1 MEYRRI
7 GKMNYVMKKYVNA
20 VEGQAMYGISRSNI
34 MEHAKRAGAVYKV
47 GDTTLINTEVFE
59 AYLERYRE
67 NPVPLP
73 KHLVDKAK
81 MIKYNKKN
89 EE

>member
-7 GKMNYVMKKYVNA
+7 GNMNYVMKKYVNA
-20 VEGQAMYGISRSNI
+20 TEGQAMYGISKSNI
-34 MEHAKRAGAVYKV
+34 MEHAKKAGAVYKV
-47 GDTTLINTEVFE
+47 GETALINTEEFE

-73 KHLVDKAK
+73 KHFVDKAK
-81 MIKYNKKN
+81 MMKCN
-89 EE
+89 